1 MKMSIFNS
9 MKRIIIICVAIL
21 TAISSEAQINRDS
34 LLMNATINIQR
45 LQQVMSAINTLYLD
59 TVNNDKMVNK
69 AISEMLLTLDPH
81 SNFIAKEDV
90 QSTNESLEG
99 SFEGIGIEFAIIND
113 TLTVQN
119 VIQGGPSMKVGM
131 MSGDK
136 IVKVDGENI
145 AGVNLSNNDVRSKLR
160 GPRGSKVTVDVLRGG
175 VDEILDFIITR
186 DVIPLNSVEA
196 AYLMDDGTFYLRL
209 GQFAQNSLFEIVGE
223 MSKLERVPSG
233 IILDLRSNGGG
244 YLISA
249 LRIAGL
255 FMKENELILYSE
267 GLNSPR
273 EDYYNDRNGA
283 YLKGPLVVM
292 VDESSAS
299 ASEIVAGALQDWDRA
314 IIVGRRSFGK
324 GLVQRQLDLID
335 GSQIRLT
342 TSRYHTPSGRVIQ
355 SPYENGHRQ
364 EYYDNNNA
372 RYLSGEFFHQD
383 SIHQDKSVVFNTL
396 VKKREVYG
404 GGGINPDIFV
414 PMDTTAVTDYYS
426 SLVRKGVLQE
436 YVNKYVDANR
446 PRLMADSSSFDA
458 FENHFDKESKDIF
471 NGLVEYAA
479 SHGIDKNDE
488 QIAISYNLI
497 ETRMRALVASVIFGT
512 TGYYRVIN
520 KSDDDFDAAV
530 EAIHNWNNFWN

>member
-1 MKMSIFNS
+1 
-9 MKRIIIICVAIL
+9 MKRLIIICAAIL
-21 TAISSEAQINRDS
+21 AAVSSEAQINRDS
-34 LLMNATINIQR
+34 ILFNATINMQR
-45 LQQVMSAINTLYLD
+45 LQQVMTAVNGMYLD

-81 SNFIAKEDV
+81 STFIPNEDV

-99 SFEGIGIEFAIIND
+99 SFEGVGIEFAIIND

-131 MSGDK
+131 LSGDK
-136 IVKVDGENI
+136 IVKVDGENV
-145 AGVNLSNNDVRSKLR
+145 AGVGISTTGVRSKLR
-160 GPRGSKVTVDVLRGG
+160 GPRGSKVTVEVVRGG
-175 VDEILDFIITR
+175 VDEPLEFVITR
-186 DVIPLNSVEA
+186 DVVPLNSVDA
-196 AYLMDDGTFYLRL
+196 AYLLDGNIFYLRL
-209 GQFAQNSLFEIVGE
+209 GQFAQNSLLEIVDE
-223 MSKLERVPSG
+223 MMKLEHMPSG

-255 FMKENELILYSE
+255 FMKEKELILYSE

-273 EDYYNDRNGA
+273 EDYHNDRNGA
-283 YLKGPLVVM
+283 YLNGPLVVM

-324 GLVQRQLDLID
+324 GLVQRQINLAD

-372 RYLSGEFFHQD
+372 RYSSGELFHQD
-383 SIHQDKSVVFNTL
+383 SIRQDTSKEYYTM
-396 VKKREVYG
+396 VKKRVVYG

-414 PMDTTAVTDYYS
+414 PMDTTGNSNYYS
-426 SLVRKGVLQE
+426 ELVRKGVLQE

-446 PRLMADSSSFDA
+446 HKLMADSASFEA
-458 FENHFDKESKDIF
+458 FELHLDAELDDVFD
-471 NGLVEYAA
+471 GLVEYA
-479 SHGIDKNDE
+479 SEHGVERNDE
-488 QIAISYNLI
+488 QIAISREI
-497 ETRMRALVASVIFGT
+497 IGIRMKALVANVVFGT

-520 KSDDDFDAAV
+520 KDDDDFAAALD
-530 EAIHNWNNFWN
+530 AIHNWKDFWKDK